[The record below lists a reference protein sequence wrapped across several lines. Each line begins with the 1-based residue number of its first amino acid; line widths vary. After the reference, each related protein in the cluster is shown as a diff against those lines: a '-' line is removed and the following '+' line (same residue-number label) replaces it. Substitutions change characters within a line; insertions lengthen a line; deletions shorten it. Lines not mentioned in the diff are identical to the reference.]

1 MFCKYCGNELGE
13 NADFCVKCGRMTDKC
28 QGGKIGANGVAV
40 QDANL
45 SKKSR
50 VVAGLLGIFLGEFG
64 AHNFYVGK
72 VGRGLCQLLLTL
84 FGGFFVFMI
93 AVFSGS
99 IVGAEIW
106 IGLSALGLSMI
117 FVVPF
122 AVGVWAFIEAICC
135 FVGTYEDSEGKKL
148 S

>member
-28 QGGKIGANGVAV
+28 QGGKTGANGEIVK
-40 QDANL
+40 DKNL
-45 SKKSR
+45 SKKSC
-50 VVAGLLGIFLGEFG
+50 VVAGLLGLFLGEFG

-72 VGRGLCQLLLTL
+72 VGRGLWQLLLTL
-84 FGGFFVFMI
+84 FGGSIAFMI
-93 AVFSGS
+93 FFSSNFFG
-99 IVGAEIW
+99 
-106 IGLSALGLSMI
+106 GLASGLLLSTLGLTMI